1 MSNSEQTP
9 PQQSGLNVNA
19 AEFNFN
25 LNASE
30 FVPSFG
36 TTQVNPPGYENPS
49 YQNTYLYN
57 QDPQNMYY
65 NQQYQQYGQYGQYE
79 YPQQY
84 YNLQQPYYYPEN
96 QPPEEPEEP
105 EDNTISFSDFEN
117 SRSSKPKVTPGPK
130 LGFKSINV
138 GEEVRQVVE
147 QEEAPKE
154 EVKVA
159 PKVRKPVIKSI
170 TEKPIDKAA
179 LIAKLRESAANEEQ
193 PLVEPDKIKEPVNIV
208 FIGHVDSGK
217 STICGSILLLSGKVD
232 QRIIETYEQE
242 AKRLGRDSWWLAYI
256 MDQTDEEREKG
267 ITVEVG
273 KAFFETPT
281 KRFSIL
287 DAPGHKAYVPNMI
300 GGASQADYASLVIS
314 ARISEFETGFD
325 RGGQTREHAML
336 AKSLGISN
344 LIVVINKM
352 DDPSVNWSQDRFEQI
367 KREMSPFLSEKCKY
381 DLSQVHWI
389 PISGISGANIIER
402 VKPETAPWYNG
413 PTLFEIFDSLPLPV
427 RSAEAPLRIPILDRS
442 KDQGIIIYGKVE
454 SGQVVKGQRVIVMPI
469 RIKGEIV
476 EIIGA
481 EESRLMY
488 ANAGE
493 NVRIKL
499 KVPEE
504 VEIQRGFTIC
514 DIHDVCHAAQEFSAD
529 VQLLDLLEEK
539 QVVSAGYQCVM
550 HAHTAVEECEIL
562 EITALI
568 DVARKKKSKT
578 SFGRSNQRILMRVKA
593 EEEICVEPFT
603 KMNQLGR
610 FTLRDEGKTVGL
622 GKIIEIVEAAE
633 EAPEEEPA
641 NK

>member
-1 MSNSEQTP
+1 MSNPEEQAP
-9 PQQSGLNVNA
+9 PQQSGLNANA
-19 AEFNFN
+19 ASFEFNF
-25 LNASE
+25 NASE

-36 TTQVNPPGYENPS
+36 TTPPEIPAQT
-49 YQNTYLYN
+49 YQSNYYQYN
-57 QDPQNMYY
+57 QEFAQY
-65 NQQYQQYGQYGQYE
+65 NYAYGG

-84 YNLQQPYYYPEN
+84 PYGMQQGFYFQEN
-96 QPPEEPEEP
+96 QQPEEPEEP
-105 EDNTISFSDFEN
+105 EEKTISFSDFEKN
-117 SRSSKPKVTPGPK
+117 QSSKPKSGTGPK

-138 GEEVRQVVE
+138 GEEVRQASE
-147 QEEAPKE
+147 QQEEAPKE
-154 EVKVA
+154 EMKVA
-159 PKVRKPVIKSI
+159 PKARKPVIKSI

-179 LIAKLRESAANEEQ
+179 LVSKLRESAANEEL
-193 PLVEPDKIKEPVNIV
+193 PLIEPDKTKEPVNIV
-208 FIGHVDSGK
+208 FIGHVDAGK
-217 STICGSILLLSGKVD
+217 STICGGILLHSGKID

-242 AKRLGRDSWWLAYI
+242 AKKLGRDSWWLAYV
-256 MDQTDEEREKG
+256 MDQNEEERERGK
-267 ITVEVG
+267 TVEVG
-273 KAFFETPT
+273 KAYFETPS

-300 GGASQADYASLVIS
+300 GGASQADYAALVIS

-336 AKSLGISN
+336 TKSLGVN
-344 LIVVINKM
+344 TLVVIVNKM

-367 KREMSPFLSEKCKY
+367 KREMSPFLAEKCKY

-389 PISGISGANIIER
+389 PIAGISGINLIEK
-402 VKPETAPWYNG
+402 VSPEVAPWYNG
-413 PTLFEIFDSLPLPV
+413 PTLFEILDNLPLPV
-427 RSAEAPLRIPILDRS
+427 RSNEAPLRIPILDRS
-442 KDQGIIIYGKVE
+442 KDQGIMIYGKVE
-454 SGQVVKGQRVIVMPI
+454 SGQVVKGLRVIIMPI

-476 EIIGA
+476 EIVGP

-514 DIHDVCHAAQEFSAD
+514 DVHDVCHATQEFSAD

-539 QVVSAGYQCVM
+539 QVMSAGYQCVM
-550 HAHTAVEECEIL
+550 HAHTAVEECEIM
-562 EITALI
+562 EITAVI
-568 DVARKKKSKT
+568 DVQRKKKTKA
-578 SFGRSNQRILMRVKA
+578 SFGRSNQRVLLRVKT
-593 EEEICVEPFT
+593 EEEICVEPFS

-610 FTLRDEGKTVGL
+610 FTLRDEGKTIGL
-622 GKIIEIVEAAE
+622 GKITEIVEE
-633 EAPEEEPA
+633 VEAQEEEPA